1 MSSKSEIINI
11 NATSNVA
18 QQASIILRDIFG
30 YHQFRTGQQEVIEAT
45 LNGKDSLVIMATGSG
60 KSLCYQVPALCFQG
74 LTIVISPLISLMQ
87 DQVDQLR
94 SNGVEAAYLN
104 SSLDFEQ
111 QQQIQKKAISGE
123 LKLLYVSPNE

>member
-111 QQQIQKKAISGE
+111 QQQIQKKRFQ
-123 LKLLYVSPNE
+123 VN